1 MRSALRQL
9 PDKHKKILLIDSN
22 QQDQSR
28 LQLILE
34 QYPLYQLTRCNDH
47 VEAMMLLQESPVDFI
62 FLSCCCS
69 PLPCPT
75 VISDLNQYQPHTPI
89 IALSSSISEEQGQK
103 LIDAKA
109 TDFLSTENISA
120 DTLLRTLRHA
130 ELTTKQ
136 NTEIQ
141 LLRHSDTLTPVGN
154 RQFFYLSLL
163 HKLNS
168 LIDQESQLAVITIDL
183 DDFRKFNTRHGFSVG
198 DEIVLEMGKRI
209 QESIQRDDIVSRL
222 GSDEFAI
229 IQEIPKDQDLQ
240 QTVKQQLAQL
250 ITSLQEPYTHHH
262 THTHLN
268 CSIGVVLAPEHGNEV
283 DLLTKRASLA
293 RLSAKQI
300 HGCSYSIYRSGME
313 VAGEEAKSGL
323 EAELMTALRAEQFE
337 LFYQPR
343 IDLRSGR
350 IVGAE
355 ALIRWRHP
363 TRGLIMPGDFIPISE
378 NNGLIVPIGYW
389 TIHQAGLHLKELAQ
403 EGIQIDRLGVNLSF
417 RQFKD
422 EMLVDTIKRIINQE
436 TIDTSVLE
444 FELTESAIFNDEE
457 HVRNCLDSLAEEG
470 VTFSLDDFGTGYS
483 SFSLLHKLPIS
494 ALKVDRSFVS
504 QVNDSS
510 EAAEIVRSIISLAQN
525 MHIKVIAEGV
535 ETREQLDFLIEYD
548 CDEIQGYFYS
558 PPVCFNDFKRM
569 LPKSP
574 PRPST

>member
-28 LQLILE
+28 LQPILE

-69 PLPCPT
+69 PLPCPA
-75 VISDLNQYQPHTPI
+75 VISDLHQYQPHTPI
-89 IALSSSISEEQGQK
+89 IALSSTISEEQGQK
-103 LIDAKA
+103 LIEAKA

-136 NTEIQ
+136 NTEIE

-154 RQFFYLSLL
+154 RQFFYLTLL

-168 LIDQESQLAVITIDL
+168 LIDQKIQLAIITVDL
-183 DDFRKFNTRHGFSVG
+183 DDFRKFNTRHGFAVG

-222 GSDEFAI
+222 GNDEFAI
-229 IQEIPKDQDLQ
+229 IQEIPKDQEIQ

-250 ITSLQEPYTHHH
+250 ITALQEPYTHHQ
-262 THTHLN
+262 TNTHLN
-268 CSIGVVLAPEHGNEV
+268 CSIGVVLAPEHGSEV

-293 RLSAKQI
+293 RIRAKQI
-300 HGCSYSIYRSGME
+300 HGCSYSIYRPGME
-313 VAGEEAKSGL
+313 IAGEEAKSEL

-343 IDLRSGR
+343 IDLRSGK

-403 EGIQIDRLGVNLSF
+403 EGIHIDRLGVNLSF

-510 EAAEIVRSIISLAQN
+510 EAAEIVRSIISLAKN
-525 MHIKVIAEGV
+525 MNIKVIAEGV
-535 ETREQLDFLIEYD
+535 ETREQLDFLIKYD

-569 LPKSP
+569 LPKKP
-574 PRPST
+574 PLPST